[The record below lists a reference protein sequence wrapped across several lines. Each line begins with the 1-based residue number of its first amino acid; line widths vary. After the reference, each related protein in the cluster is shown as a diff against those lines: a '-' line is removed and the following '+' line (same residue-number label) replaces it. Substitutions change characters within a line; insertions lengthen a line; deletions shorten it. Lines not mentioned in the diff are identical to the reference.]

1 VQFNPRP
8 AASGPEPAAT
18 KDDQRTPEVA
28 DLNKAAERNRRAAE

>member
-8 AASGPEPAAT
+8 VAPEPGSDEERAS
-18 KDDQRTPEVA
+18 EVT